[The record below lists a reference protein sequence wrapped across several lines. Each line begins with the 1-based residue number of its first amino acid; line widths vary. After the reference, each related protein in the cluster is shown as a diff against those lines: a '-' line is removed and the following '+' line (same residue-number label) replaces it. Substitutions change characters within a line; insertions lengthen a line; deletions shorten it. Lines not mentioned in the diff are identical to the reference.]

1 MPVLY
6 EEDINMKLY
15 KKFALF
21 FGALSILNVLLIAAI
36 LLRIVAFEYQTI
48 VIIALT
54 VVSYAGGVFI
64 AMVAISRENK

>member
-1 MPVLY
+1 MCSSDLK
-6 EEDINMKLY
+6 MY
-15 KKFALF
+15 KKFALLF
-21 FGALSILNVLLIAAI
+21 LVTSILNVLLIAAT
-36 LLRIVAFEYQTI
+36 LLRIVAFKYQTI

>member
-1 MPVLY
+1 
-6 EEDINMKLY
+6 MKMY
-15 KKFALF
+15 KKFALLF
-21 FGALSILNVLLIAAI
+21 LVTSILNVLLIAAT
-36 LLRIVAFEYQTI
+36 LLRIVAFKYQTI

>member
-1 MPVLY
+1 
-6 EEDINMKLY
+6 MKMY

-64 AMVAISRENK
+64 AMVAISRENKRERIV

>member
-1 MPVLY
+1 
-6 EEDINMKLY
+6 MKLY

-21 FGALSILNVLLIAAI
+21 FGALSILNVLLIAAT

>member
-1 MPVLY
+1 
-6 EEDINMKLY
+6 MKMY

-36 LLRIVAFEYQTI
+36 LLRIVAFKYQTI
-48 VIIALT
+48 VIIVLT
-54 VVSYAGGVFI
+54 VVSYVVGVFI